1 VGDVSCSASR
11 GGKGGACRWA
21 ISSSLARFVGRVGIM
36 SNLANEH
43 SLLTL
48 RG

>member
-1 VGDVSCSASR
+1 VGDVSHSTSR
-11 GGKGGACRWA
+11 GGKGGAQRWA
-21 ISSSLARFVGRVGIM
+21 ISSSLARFVGHVGIM
-36 SNLANEH
+36 SSLANEQ